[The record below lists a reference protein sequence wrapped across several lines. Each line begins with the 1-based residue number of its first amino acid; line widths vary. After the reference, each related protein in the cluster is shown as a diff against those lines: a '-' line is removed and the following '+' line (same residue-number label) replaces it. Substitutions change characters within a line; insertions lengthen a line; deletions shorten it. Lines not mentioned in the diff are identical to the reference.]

1 MPKKIPPHKR
11 PGQNW
16 PADHVERRKVKDLMK
31 TKPSYK
37 PTPEQRAQVDAMAA
51 YGVPEHAIARVLKI
65 DPKTLRKHFRE
76 ELDIAHIKANSA
88 VAQSL
93 FRKATG
99 DGPQSVTACIFW
111 LKVRMGW
118 KETEAI
124 EHSGPGGGPIQTE
137 ESSSRAEITRR
148 IAGLIARKEE
158 DGDPE

>member
-1 MPKKIPPHKR
+1 MSSLDRNNIGMKTKR
-11 PGQNW
+11 SYP
-16 PADHVERRKVKDLMK
+16 

-51 YGVPEHAIARVLKI
+51 YGVPEHAIAKVLKI

-76 ELDIAHIKANSA
+76 ELDTAHFKANSA

-124 EHSGPGGGPIQTE
+124 EHSGPGGGPIMTE
-137 ESSSRAEITRR
+137 ESSARAEITRR
-148 IAGLIARKEE
+148 IAGLIARKRT